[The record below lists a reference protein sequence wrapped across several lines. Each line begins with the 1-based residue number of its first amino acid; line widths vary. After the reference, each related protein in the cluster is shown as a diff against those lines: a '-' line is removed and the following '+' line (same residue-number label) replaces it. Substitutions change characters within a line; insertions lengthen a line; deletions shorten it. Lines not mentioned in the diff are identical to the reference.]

1 MLTAAFYILVLF
13 CITVEIQTLTDTE
26 RVIRASKTLKEKQA
40 EGSLDTLVGFDKNYM
55 ISSSFYTVI
64 AFIGLFSTQ
73 WPVFLLMI
81 IMGII
86 MSLTYKNNV
95 IARKVDSVISCALLL
110 FIIINK
116 YHLHLDLVG
125 FLKTLV

>member
-1 MLTAAFYILVLF
+1 MLTAVFYILVLL

-55 ISSSFYTVI
+55 ITSSFYTVI
-64 AFIGLFSTQ
+64 ALIGLFSSQ
-73 WPVFLLMI
+73 WPVFLLMLA
-81 IMGII
+81 MGII
-86 MSLTYKNNV
+86 MSLTYKHSV
-95 IARKVDSVISCALLL
+95 IGRKIDSVISVSLLL